1 LKKRIVKRQ
10 LDKSDSEIQI
20 RGDLSSIENY
30 ITLNTLAPNPR
41 KIVPMTSSKQPYVGF
56 TERELAG
63 FFYKS
68 GGTFKEK
75 LVELAAKDGVYPI
88 KGLKGRRKRKTGRR
102 GKIKLWSLDTI
113 KTHLLKLEELG
124 FQPKNYT
131 EDGYISRGTVLTD
144 GFGLYLLAF
153 KLKELQC
160 VRYRRLP
167 EDRLPPRITSSVG
180 GTNYFLQEIRHI
192 IRTKEDIEQLWP
204 GVQPS
209 DIKILTID
217 ASQAF
222 VVGAYAHLP
231 EDPGGHYNL
240 VVNQKAVM
248 QPIFHYRRWLEEQKQ
263 SKEGVQSKSIAD
275 MESSLPPL
283 RGFWSEHCQVLRSV
297 GIREEISTL
306 RAKRRTKGGSG
317 VSERMTLGVLQR
329 SQQQIQ
335 EVWLGS
341 RESQASRVSGY
352 CGESVGRRRWE
363 HWSEAGPDQSSFD
376 WCRSWTIQ
384 KYWAPFVPPLFFFG
398 LFYPT

>member
-88 KGLKGRRKRKTGRR
+88 SKKEPSFLINQFVADIDPEGLKGRRKRKTGRR

-317 VSERMTLGVLQR
+317 FYNGVNNRFKKYGWDRERAKQAEYQAIAASLLGVVGGSIGQKRDPTNPVL
-329 SQQQIQ
+329 IG
-335 EVWLGS
+335 VGLG
-341 RESQASRVSGY
+341 Q
-352 CGESVGRRRWE
+352 
-363 HWSEAGPDQSSFD
+363 F
-376 WCRSWTIQ
+376 
-384 KYWAPFVPPLFFFG
+384 K
-398 LFYPT
+398 